1 MKIAVDVMGGD
12 YAPRKIIDGTKLAY
26 NELKD
31 LIEINLVGNKEIIK
45 KFDIPDKFSI
55 IDTSQVINA
64 GDPPMEAYRQKKDSS
79 LARAVNLQENNE
91 VDVTISAGNTGAAVA
106 FSILSLGRLK
116 GVDRPAL
123 ATFFPTKEGKVLV
136 LDVGA
141 NSGVKP
147 ENLRDFGVMGSLYL
161 EKVFNLNN
169 PSVGLL
175 SMGREDTKGGKSV
188 KEAHNLLSDAN
199 INFIGNV
206 EGYDILNGNADV
218 VVCDGFAGNA
228 ILKFGESMV
237 DFLLSEI
244 KEGTSKNLIAAL
256 GGLLIRPVLKN
267 LIKKV
272 NYEEY
277 GGAILLGING
287 ITVICHGK
295 SNDRAIKNAIL
306 KGYKFYDLKV
316 NSLIQESLSQ

>member
-12 YAPRKIIDGTKLAY
+12 YAPRKIIEGTKLAHE
-26 NELKD
+26 ELEE
-31 LIEINLVGNKEIIK
+31 LIEIQLVGNKEIIK
-45 KFDIPDKFSI
+45 RFPVSDEFSI
-55 IDTSQVINA
+55 VDTSQIISP
-64 GDPPMEAYRQKKDSS
+64 GEPPLEAYRKKKNSS
-79 LARAVNLQENNE
+79 LAKAIELQKNGE

-106 FSILSLGRLK
+106 FSVLSLGRLK

-123 ATFFPTKEGKVLV
+123 ATFFPTKKGKVLV

-161 EKVFNLNN
+161 EKVFNLSN

-188 KEAHNLLSDAN
+188 KEAHNLLSETN

-206 EGYDILNGNADV
+206 EGYDVLNGDVDV
-218 VVCDGFAGNA
+218 VVCDGFTGNA
-228 ILKFGESMV
+228 VLKFSESMV
-237 DFLLSEI
+237 DFVISEI
-244 KEGTSKNLIAAL
+244 KEEISKNIIATI
-256 GGLLIRPVLKN
+256 GGLLLRPVFKN
-267 LIKKV
+267 LMKKV

-277 GGAILLGING
+277 GGAVLLGIDG
-287 ITVICHGK
+287 ITVICHGR
-295 SNDRAIKNAIL
+295 SNEKAIKSAIL

-316 NSLIQESLSQ
+316 NSLIQESLTQ

>member
-1 MKIAVDVMGGD
+1 MRVAIDVMGGD
-12 YAPRKIIDGTKLAY
+12 YAPRKIIDGAKLAY

-31 LIEINLVGNKEIIK
+31 LIKINLVGNKEIIK
-45 KFDIPDKFSI
+45 NFDIPDEFLV

-64 GDPPMEAYRQKKDSS
+64 GDPPMEAYRRKKDSS
-79 LARAVNLQENNE
+79 LARAVNLQKNNE

-123 ATFFPTKEGKVLV
+123 ATFFPTKKGKVLV

-147 ENLRDFGVMGSLYL
+147 INLRDFGVMGSLYL

-169 PSVGLL
+169 PLVGLL
-175 SMGREDTKGGKSV
+175 SMGKEDAKGGKSV
-188 KEAHNLLSDAN
+188 QEARNMLSEAD
-199 INFIGNV
+199 INFVGNV
-206 EGYDILNGNADV
+206 EGYDILDGNADV

-228 ILKFGESMV
+228 VLKFGESLV

-244 KEGTSKNLIAAL
+244 KKGVSKNLMAAI
-256 GGLLIRPVLKN
+256 GGALMKPVFKDLM
-267 LIKKV
+267 KKV
-272 NYEEY
+272 DYEEY
-277 GGAILLGING
+277 GGAILLGIDG

-295 SNDRAIKNAIL
+295 SNEIAIKNAIL

-316 NSLIQESLSQ
+316 NSLIQESLT

>member
-12 YAPRKIIDGTKLAY
+12 YAPRKIIEGTKLAY
-26 NELKD
+26 EELGN
-31 LIEINLVGNKEIIK
+31 LIEIQLVGNKEIIK
-45 KFDIPDKFSI
+45 RFAVSDKFSI
-55 IDTSQVINA
+55 IDTSQVVSA
-64 GDPPMEAYRQKKDSS
+64 GEPPLEAYRKKKNSS
-79 LARAVNLQENNE
+79 LAKAVELQKNGK

-123 ATFFPTKEGKVLV
+123 ATFFPTKKGKVLV

-147 ENLRDFGVMGSLYL
+147 DNLRDFGVMGSLYL

-175 SMGREDTKGGKSV
+175 SMGKEDTKGGKSV
-188 KEAHNLLSDAN
+188 KEAHNLLAEAN

-206 EGYDILNGNADV
+206 EGYDILNGNANV

-237 DFLLSEI
+237 DFILSEI
-244 KEGTSKNLIAAL
+244 KEGSSQNLIAAL
-256 GGLLIRPVLKN
+256 GGLLIRPVFKN
-267 LIKKV
+267 LMKKV

-277 GGAILLGING
+277 GGAVLLGING

-295 SNDRAIKNAIL
+295 SNERAIKNAIL

>member
-1 MKIAVDVMGGD
+1 MRVAIDVMGGD

-45 KFDIPDKFSI
+45 KFDIPDEFSV
-55 IDTSQVINA
+55 IDASQVINA
-64 GDPPMEAYRQKKDSS
+64 GDPPMEAYRKKKDSS
-79 LARAVNLQENNE
+79 LARAVNLQKNNE
-91 VDVTISAGNTGAAVA
+91 VDVTVSAGNTGAAVA

-123 ATFFPTKEGKVLV
+123 ATFFPTKKGKVLV

-147 ENLRDFGVMGSLYL
+147 INLRDFGVMGSLYL

-169 PSVGLL
+169 PLVGLL
-175 SMGREDTKGGKSV
+175 SMGKEDTKGGKSV
-188 KEAHNLLSDAN
+188 QEAHNMLSEAN
-199 INFIGNV
+199 INFVGNI
-206 EGYDILNGNADV
+206 EGSDILNGKADV
-218 VVCDGFAGNA
+218 VVCDGFTGNA
-228 ILKFGESMV
+228 ILKFGESLV
-237 DFLLSEI
+237 DFLLSEV
-244 KEGTSKNLIAAL
+244 KEGSSKNLIAAA
-256 GGLLIRPVLKN
+256 GGFLMKPVFKD

-272 NYEEY
+272 DYEEY
-277 GGAILLGING
+277 GGAILLGVNG
-287 ITVICHGK
+287 ITVISHGK
-295 SNDRAIKNAIL
+295 SNEVAIKNAIL

-316 NSLIQESLSQ
+316 NSLIQESLT

>member
-12 YAPRKIIDGTKLAY
+12 YAPRKIIEGINLAHEELGKL
-26 NELKD
+26 L
-31 LIEINLVGNKEIIK
+31 EIKLVGNKEIIK
-45 KFDIPDKFSI
+45 RFPISDKFSI
-55 IDTSQVINA
+55 VDTSQVVSP
-64 GDPPMEAYRQKKDSS
+64 GEPPLEAYRKKKNSS
-79 LARAVNLQENNE
+79 LAKAVQLQMSGEA
-91 VDVTISAGNTGAAVA
+91 DVTISAGNTGAAVA
-106 FSILSLGRLK
+106 FSILSLGRLE

-123 ATFFPTKEGKVLV
+123 ATFFPSREGKVLV

-188 KEAHNLLSDAN
+188 KEAHNLLSEAN

-206 EGYDILNGNADV
+206 EGFDILNGNADV

-237 DFLLSEI
+237 DFFLSEI
-244 KEGTSKNLIAAL
+244 KKGTSKNLLASL
-256 GGLLIRPVLKN
+256 GGLLIRPVFKN
-267 LIKKV
+267 LMKKV

-277 GGAILLGING
+277 GGAVLLGVNG

-316 NSLIQESLSQ
+316 NSLIQESLNK

>member
-12 YAPRKIIDGTKLAY
+12 YAPRKIIEGTQLAHKELGKLI
-26 NELKD
+26 D
-31 LIEINLVGNKEIIK
+31 IQLVGNKEIIK
-45 KFDIPDKFSI
+45 RFDVSDEFSI
-55 IDTSQVINA
+55 VDTLQIVSP
-64 GDPPMEAYRQKKDSS
+64 GEPPLEAYRKKKESS
-79 LARAVNLQENNE
+79 LAKSVDLQKNGKA
-91 VDVTISAGNTGAAVA
+91 DVTISAGNTGAAVA

-123 ATFFPTKEGKVLV
+123 ATFFPTKKGKVLV

-188 KEAHNLLSDAN
+188 QKAHNLLSEAN

-206 EGYDILNGNADV
+206 EGYDILDGNADV

-228 ILKFGESMV
+228 VLKFGESMV
-237 DFLLSEI
+237 DFFLSEI

-256 GGLLIRPVLKN
+256 GGLLIRPVFKN
-267 LIKKV
+267 LMKKV

-277 GGAILLGING
+277 GGAVLLGING

-295 SNDRAIKNAIL
+295 SNEKAIKNAIL

>member
-1 MKIAVDVMGGD
+1 MRVAIDVMGGD
-12 YAPRKIIDGTKLAY
+12 YAPRKIIDGAKLAY

-31 LIEINLVGNKEIIK
+31 LIKINLVGNKEIIK
-45 KFDIPDKFSI
+45 NFDIPDEFLV

-64 GDPPMEAYRQKKDSS
+64 GDPPMEAYRKKKDSS
-79 LARAVNLQENNE
+79 LARAVNLQKNNE

-123 ATFFPTKEGKVLV
+123 ATFFPTKKGKVLV

-147 ENLRDFGVMGSLYL
+147 INLRDFGVMGSLYL

-169 PSVGLL
+169 PLVGLL
-175 SMGREDTKGGKSV
+175 SMGKEDTKGGKSV
-188 KEAHNLLSDAN
+188 QEARNMLSEAD
-199 INFIGNV
+199 INFVGNV
-206 EGYDILNGNADV
+206 EGYDILDGNADV

-228 ILKFGESMV
+228 VLKFGESLV

-244 KEGTSKNLIAAL
+244 KKGVSKNLMAAI
-256 GGLLIRPVLKN
+256 GGALMKPVFKDLM
-267 LIKKV
+267 KKV
-272 NYEEY
+272 DYEEY
-277 GGAILLGING
+277 GGAILLGIDG

-295 SNDRAIKNAIL
+295 SNEIAIKNAIL

-316 NSLIQESLSQ
+316 NSLIQESLT

>member
-1 MKIAVDVMGGD
+1 MRIAVDVMGGD
-12 YAPRKIIDGTKLAY
+12 YAPRKIIDGAKLAY
-26 NELKD
+26 EELEG
-31 LIEINLVGNKEIIK
+31 LVEIQLVGNKEIIK
-45 KFDIPDKFSI
+45 KFNIPDGFSI
-55 IDTSQVINA
+55 VDTSQVINA
-64 GDPPMEAYRQKKDSS
+64 GEPPLEAYRKKKDSS
-79 LARAVNLQENNE
+79 LAKAVELQKSSEA
-91 VDVTISAGNTGAAVA
+91 DVTISAGNTGAAVA
-106 FSILSLGRLK
+106 FSILTLGRLE

-123 ATFFPTKEGKVLV
+123 ATFFPTRKGKVLV

-147 ENLRDFGVMGSLYL
+147 LNLRDFGVMGSLYL
-161 EKVFNLNN
+161 KKVFSLNN

-175 SMGREDTKGGKSV
+175 SMGKEDTKGGKSV
-188 KEAHNLLSDAN
+188 QEAHNMLSEAN
-199 INFIGNV
+199 INFIGNI

-228 ILKFGESMV
+228 VLKFGESLV
-237 DFLLSEI
+237 DFILSEI

-256 GGLLIRPVLKN
+256 GGLLIRPVFKDLM
-267 LIKKV
+267 KKV

-277 GGAILLGING
+277 GGAVLLGVNG

-295 SNDRAIKNAIL
+295 SNEKAIKSAIL

-316 NSLIQESLSQ
+316 NSLIQESLVK

>member
-12 YAPRKIIDGTKLAY
+12 YAPRKIIEGTKLAY
-26 NELKD
+26 KELGN
-31 LIEINLVGNKEIIK
+31 LIEIQLVGNKEIIK
-45 KFDIPDKFSI
+45 RFAVSDKFSI
-55 IDTSQVINA
+55 VDTSQTVSA
-64 GDPPMEAYRQKKDSS
+64 GEPPLEAYRKKKNSS
-79 LARAVNLQENNE
+79 LAKAVELQKNGKA
-91 VDVTISAGNTGAAVA
+91 DVTISAGNTGAAVA

-123 ATFFPTKEGKVLV
+123 ATFFPTRKGKVLV

-175 SMGREDTKGGKSV
+175 SMGREDTKGGKNI
-188 KEAHNLLSDAN
+188 KEAHNLLSEAN

-206 EGYDILNGNADV
+206 EGYDILSGDADV

-228 ILKFGESMV
+228 VLKFGESMV
-237 DFLLSEI
+237 DFVLSEI

-256 GGLLIRPVLKN
+256 GGFLTRPVFKN
-267 LIKKV
+267 LMKKV

-277 GGAILLGING
+277 GGAVLLGING

-295 SNDRAIKNAIL
+295 SNEIAIKNAIL

>member
-79 LARAVNLQENNE
+79 LARAVNLQKNNE

-256 GGLLIRPVLKN
+256 GGLLIHPVLKN

>member
-1 MKIAVDVMGGD
+1 MRIAVDVMGGD
-12 YAPRKIIDGTKLAY
+12 YAPRKIIEGARLAY
-26 NELKD
+26 EELKD
-31 LIEINLVGNKEIIK
+31 LVEIQLVGRKELIK
-45 KFDIPDKFSI
+45 KFNIPGTFSI
-55 IDTSQVINA
+55 VDTPQVVNP
-64 GDPPMEAYRQKKDSS
+64 GEPPLEAYRKKKDSS
-79 LARAVNLQENNE
+79 LAKAVELQKNGKAN
-91 VDVTISAGNTGAAVA
+91 VTISAGNTGAAVA

-123 ATFFPTKEGKVLV
+123 ATFFPTKKGKVLV

-147 ENLRDFGVMGSLYL
+147 LNLRDFGVMGSMYL
-161 EKVFNLNN
+161 QKVFSLSS
-169 PSVGLL
+169 PAVGLL

-188 KEAHNLLSDAN
+188 KEAHNLLSEAN

-228 ILKFGESMV
+228 VLKFGESMV
-237 DFLLSEI
+237 DFVLSEI

-256 GGLLIRPVLKN
+256 GSFLIRPVLKN
-267 LIKKV
+267 LMKKV

-277 GGAILLGING
+277 GGAVLLGING
-287 ITVICHGK
+287 ITVICHGR
-295 SNDRAIKNAIL
+295 SNEKAIKSAIL

-316 NSLIQESLSQ
+316 NSLIQESLTK

>member
-1 MKIAVDVMGGD
+1 MRVAIDVMGGD
-12 YAPRKIIDGTKLAY
+12 YAPRKIIEGSKLAY
-26 NELKD
+26 NELRD
-31 LIEINLVGNKEIIK
+31 LIKINLVGNKEIIK
-45 KFDIPDKFSI
+45 NFDIPEEFSI
-55 IDTSQVINA
+55 IDASQVVDA
-64 GDPPMEAYRQKKDSS
+64 GDPPMDAYRKKKDSS
-79 LARAVNLQENNE
+79 LARAVNLQKNNE

-123 ATFFPTKEGKVLV
+123 ATFFPTKKGKVLV

-147 ENLRDFGVMGSLYL
+147 LNLRDFGVMGALYL
-161 EKVFNLNN
+161 EKVFNLSN

-175 SMGREDTKGGKSV
+175 SMGKEDTKGGKSV
-188 KEAHNLLSDAN
+188 QEAHNMLSEAN
-199 INFIGNV
+199 INFVGNV

-228 ILKFGESMV
+228 VLKFGESLV

-244 KEGTSKNLIAAL
+244 RKATSKNLLAAI
-256 GGLLIRPVLKN
+256 GGVLMKPVFKDLM
-267 LIKKV
+267 KKV

-277 GGAILLGING
+277 GGAVLLGIDG

-295 SNDRAIKNAIL
+295 SNEIAIKNAIL
-306 KGYKFYDLKV
+306 KGYKFYDLKI
-316 NSLIQESLSQ
+316 NSLIQESLT

>member
-1 MKIAVDVMGGD
+1 MKIAIDVMGGD
-12 YAPRKIIDGTKLAY
+12 YAPRKIIEGTKLAY
-26 NELKD
+26 EELGK
-31 LIEINLVGNKEIIK
+31 LIEIQLVGNKDIIK
-45 KFDIPDKFSI
+45 RFPFSENFSVV
-55 IDTSQVINA
+55 DTSQVVSP
-64 GDPPMEAYRQKKDSS
+64 GEPPLEAYRKKKNSS
-79 LARAVNLQENNE
+79 LAKSVELQKNGE

-123 ATFFPTKEGKVLV
+123 ATFFPTKNGKVLV

-161 EKVFNLNN
+161 EKVFSQNN

-175 SMGREDTKGGKSV
+175 SMGKENTKGGKSV
-188 KEAHNLLSDAN
+188 QEAHNLLSEAN

-206 EGYDILNGNADV
+206 EGYDILKGDLEV
-218 VVCDGFAGNA
+218 VVCDGFTGNA
-228 ILKFGESMV
+228 ILKFGEAIV
-237 DFLLSEI
+237 EFLLTEI
-244 KEGTSKNLIAAL
+244 KEGASRNLLAAM
-256 GGLLIRPVLKN
+256 GGILMHPIFKKLK
-267 LIKKV
+267 KKV

-277 GGAILLGING
+277 GGAVLLGIDG

-295 SNDRAIKNAIL
+295 SNEIAIKNAIL

-316 NSLIQESLSQ
+316 NSLIQESLNK

>member
-12 YAPRKIIDGTKLAY
+12 YAPRKIIEGINLAHEELGKL
-26 NELKD
+26 L
-31 LIEINLVGNKEIIK
+31 EIRLVGNKEMIK
-45 KFDIPDKFSI
+45 RFPISDKFSI
-55 IDTSQVINA
+55 VDTSQVVSP
-64 GDPPMEAYRQKKDSS
+64 GEPPLEAFRKKKNSS
-79 LARAVNLQENNE
+79 LAKAVELQMSGEA
-91 VDVTISAGNTGAAVA
+91 DVTISAGNTGAAVA

-123 ATFFPTKEGKVLV
+123 ATFFPSREGKVLV

-147 ENLRDFGVMGSLYL
+147 ENLRDFGAMGSLYL
-161 EKVFNLNN
+161 EKVFNLNK

-188 KEAHNLLSDAN
+188 KEAHNLLSEAN

-206 EGYDILNGNADV
+206 EGFDILNGNADV
-218 VVCDGFAGNA
+218 VVCDGFAGSA

-237 DFLLSEI
+237 DFFLSEI
-244 KEGTSKNLIAAL
+244 KKGTSKNLLAFL
-256 GGLLIRPVLKN
+256 VGLLIRPVFKN
-267 LIKKV
+267 LMKKV

-277 GGAILLGING
+277 GGAVLLGVNG

-316 NSLIQESLSQ
+316 NSLIQESLNK

>member
-1 MKIAVDVMGGD
+1 MGGD
-12 YAPRKIIDGTKLAY
+12 YAPRKIIDGAKLAY
-26 NELKD
+26 EELEG
-31 LIEINLVGNKEIIK
+31 LVEIQLVGNKEIIK
-45 KFDIPDKFSI
+45 KFNIPDGFSI
-55 IDTSQVINA
+55 VDTSQVINA
-64 GDPPMEAYRQKKDSS
+64 GEPPLEAYRKKKDSS
-79 LARAVNLQENNE
+79 LAKAVELQKSSEA
-91 VDVTISAGNTGAAVA
+91 DVTISAGNTGAAVA
-106 FSILSLGRLK
+106 FSILTLGRLE

-123 ATFFPTKEGKVLV
+123 ATFFPTRKGKVLV

-147 ENLRDFGVMGSLYL
+147 LNLRDFGVMGSLYL
-161 EKVFNLNN
+161 KKVFSLNN

-175 SMGREDTKGGKSV
+175 SMGKEDTKGGKSV
-188 KEAHNLLSDAN
+188 QEAHNMLSEAN
-199 INFIGNV
+199 INFIGNI

-228 ILKFGESMV
+228 VLKFGESLV
-237 DFLLSEI
+237 DFILSEI

-256 GGLLIRPVLKN
+256 GGLLIRPVFKDLM
-267 LIKKV
+267 KKV

-277 GGAILLGING
+277 GGAVLLGVNG

-295 SNDRAIKNAIL
+295 SNEKAIKSAIL

-316 NSLIQESLSQ
+316 NSLIQESLVK